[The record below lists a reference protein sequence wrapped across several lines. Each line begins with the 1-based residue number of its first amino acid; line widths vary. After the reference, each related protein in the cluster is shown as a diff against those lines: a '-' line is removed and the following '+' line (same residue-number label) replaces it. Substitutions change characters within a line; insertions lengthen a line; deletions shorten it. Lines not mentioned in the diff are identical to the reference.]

1 MMGDHADRLRTIST
15 ILAEMDTSDKG
26 EVQNVV
32 TRLLCE
38 LTDLTVEMDA
48 ADAERLV
55 VEKIDTPTPT
65 EPTLD
70 APRVRTAVERAALTT
85 PNGLPWT
92 KRAMPPEHVERLR
105 NGHLCHGYDCVT
117 CVWVATLDALLAEK
131 DRRIG
136 ELEAA
141 FRDDERATSRSPPLT
156 GSKAEPLAGQ
166 STP

>member
-1 MMGDHADRLRTIST
+1 MGET
-15 ILAEMDTSDKG
+15 
-26 EVQNVV
+26 
-32 TRLLCE
+32 
-38 LTDLTVEMDA
+38 
-48 ADAERLV
+48 
-55 VEKIDTPTPT
+55 T

-136 ELEAA
+136 EL
-141 FRDDERATSRSPPLT
+141 T
-156 GSKAEPLAGQ
+156 KALRLAGTRLRGNADHVPLVRKIIADALDQ
-166 STP
+166 GGTANG